1 MKTKLTLNEL
11 KAMKGYALIDLN
23 ATWCGPCRMLK
34 PVLEKLD
41 TEIADV
47 EFYGIDVD
55 DNPEF
60 AEAFGVSSI
69 PCVILVKDGQE
80 VSRSVGFK
88 PYEQMKNFIN
98 NSK

>member
-1 MKTKLTLNEL
+1 MKTNLTLEEL
-11 KAMKGYALIDLN
+11 KNKSGVSVIDLN

-34 PVLEKLD
+34 PVLEKLES
-41 TEIADV
+41 EITDV
-47 EFYGIDVD
+47 DFYGIDVD

-69 PCVILVKDGQE
+69 PCVIVVKNGKE

-88 PYEQMKNFIN
+88 PYDQMKSFVN

>member
-1 MKTKLTLNEL
+1 MKNNLKVNELNE
-11 KAMKGYALIDLN
+11 MKGYAVVDLN

-34 PVLEKLD
+34 PVLEKLE
-41 TEIADV
+41 TEISDV

-69 PCVILVKDGQE
+69 PCVLFLKDGKE
-80 VSRSVGFK
+80 VARSVGFK
-88 PYEQMKNFIN
+88 PYEQMKSFIN

>member
-1 MKTKLTLNEL
+1 MKNNLKVNELNE
-11 KAMKGYALIDLN
+11 MKGYAVVDLN

-34 PVLEKLD
+34 PVLEKLEG
-41 TEIADV
+41 EISDV

-69 PCVILVKDGQE
+69 PCVLFLKDGKE
-80 VSRSVGFK
+80 VARSVGFK
-88 PYEQMKNFIN
+88 PYDQMKSFIN

>member
-1 MKTKLTLNEL
+1 MKTNLTLNEL
-11 KAMKGYALIDLN
+11 KEMKGYALIDLN

-34 PVLEKLD
+34 PVLEKLEGE
-41 TEIADV
+41 TPDV

-69 PCVILVKDGQE
+69 PCIVFVKDGKE

-88 PYEQMKNFIN
+88 PYPEIKKFIEG
-98 NSK
+98 SK

>member
-1 MKTKLTLNEL
+1 MKTNLNVNEL
-11 KAMKGYALIDLN
+11 EGMKGYAVVDLN

-34 PVLEKLD
+34 PVLEKIEG
-41 TEIADV
+41 EITDV
-47 EFYGIDVD
+47 DFYGIDVD

-69 PCVILVKDGQE
+69 PCVLFLKDGKE
-80 VSRSVGFK
+80 VARSVGFK
-88 PYEQMKNFIN
+88 PYPEMKNFIN

>member
-1 MKTKLTLNEL
+1 MKTNLTLNEL
-11 KAMKGYALIDLN
+11 KTMKGCALIDLN

-34 PVLEKLD
+34 PVLEKLEGE
-41 TEIADV
+41 TPDV

-69 PCVILVKDGQE
+69 PCIIFVKDGKE

-88 PYEQMKNFIN
+88 PYGEIKKFIEA
-98 NSK
+98 SK